1 MNESL
6 RPSRIPHVKF
16 PLSGFHMIYV
26 KSVPTSISGIPCL
39 WAALGGKPDWK
50 NSAILSSL
58 LNFFWKPLFF
68 GLYNFNIISLSINLH
83 WGSFLSVWIRSAK
96 DTWTYYT
103 QGKALAM
110 LLKIS
115 VFHPI
120 CLLFWYILKWQTGKS
135 EHEKH
140 SDLQNI
146 TLIITS

>member
-6 RPSRIPHVKF
+6 RPSRIPHVKL
-16 PLSGFHMIYV
+16 PLSGFHDICQICSHFCKWNFMFM
-26 KSVPTSISGIPCL
+26 SCL
-39 WAALGGKPDWK
+39 RRKPDWR

-58 LNFFWKPLFF
+58 LNFFWQPLFF

-83 WGSFLSVWIRSAK
+83 WGSFLHVWISSAK

-103 QGKALAM
+103 QDKALAV

-135 EHEKH
+135 QHEKH
-140 SDLQNI
+140 SDSQNI